1 MANDPPL
8 QLDHTENEP
17 YNCDV
22 DSLVPLDAVE
32 WRPEFKEALEKL
44 VLTVHCLVVH
54 TYQLAQWTFVFE
66 PLQTPDFNHGRFMDQ
81 MYFYYVFMALAEYKS
96 PDERKKAEDEKK
108 TGKGKRKR
116 GKGKR
121 KRGKGKTEMA
131 ITSEFKELIAKH
143 IDAYCNYKSMSSIAK
158 FVYKEVFTAYAV
170 NIKQWYGQR
179 LRYAINSSL
188 HTHQREKEMRA
199 EMEKKL
205 HPDSEI
211 RAKCEEQIWA
221 PARALKEN
229 IQLHMPTCYM
239 HDSDGN
245 LKKDDNGDYIIDEDR
260 QRAVD
265 ELAPVL
271 TSYPPGYQFRKGNL
285 YYDIKARPAEHL
297 HSFSKLCQLIETRNQ
312 GVRKKKGRNKKANS
326 VQCFPLRKTFVPCHM
341 RLDADII
348 RQHIL
353 PDEPGLSKLGPM
365 DIWRRVVNLDA
376 KPFKKRGD
384 KEFSGSACTDGVSIS
399 LTFKTQEAKEKSRK
413 RAAKAAAARAAKR
426 QANDDDNDDVDDG
439 AAAANDG
446 AVGGFVVYNGLVPT
460 DVETRFTA
468 IAADVVADVGTDAA
482 GAADVVADVG
492 TSAAGDSGST
502 KKKWTKKKSTDD
514 CKYINDLTKEEHER
528 HKGRNVFDDMG
539 RRDEHF
545 FMHENSTPEHPVV
558 LRYTYCQESKE
569 RRMRKFRKIMNKIKR
584 SFPGNDIQKAENRLA
599 KYDGTSL
606 IAEKF
611 KAYVETRAREGP
623 LLSEFYSKTPTK
635 HDKSTHQ
642 IKKDKPE
649 SYTPKA
655 YPFFRKLKLSAY
667 INKQQADSRLVKNVR
682 KKFSMP
688 LKPDE
693 SGKLTILGEPGEP
706 SIKRDDPRM
715 DPVINVGNWSAS
727 MVNYQEPI
735 RGKSWR
741 SMLKRCGLPVFL
753 VNEFRTSC
761 ICPKCNSLLEKF
773 LDVDNPRPQQRKKRS
788 RVLCH
793 GLLRCTNQNCLKTV
807 AVNTDMDVDGAGGN
821 EVAEAKKAAVVAK
834 NADAAKKAAK
844 GADDKTS
851 RNFNRN
857 MAAVLNFRRILVS
870 LRETGDIPE
879 NFKRGTPKDIAV
891 KNGPRN
897 SGAATVG
904 SASTAKKKPMRKQPP
919 SKHLKQA

>member
-1 MANDPPL
+1 MADDPPL

-17 YNCDV
+17 YNCDIESV
-22 DSLVPLDAVE
+22 KVPLDAVE

-54 TYQLAQWTFVFE
+54 TYQLAWWTFVFE
-66 PLQTPDFNHGRFMDQ
+66 PLQTPDFNHRRFMDQ

-96 PDERKKAEDEKK
+96 RGKRKKAKDERK
-108 TGKGKRKR
+108 TGKGKGKCKH
-116 GKGKR
+116 GKGR
-121 KRGKGKTEMA
+121 TEKS
-131 ITSEFKELIAKH
+131 ITYKSKELITKH
-143 IDAYCNYKSMSSIAK
+143 IDAYCVSAQYSSKDYKSMSSIAK
-158 FVYKEVFTAYAV
+158 YVCREVFTAYAV
-170 NIKQWYGQR
+170 NIKQRYGQR

-199 EMEKKL
+199 EMEKRL
-205 HPDSEI
+205 HTDSEI

-229 IQLHMPTCYM
+229 IQLHMPTCYV

-265 ELAPVL
+265 ELAP
-271 TSYPPGYQFRKGNL
+271 
-285 YYDIKARPAEHL
+285 ARPAEHL

-326 VQCFPLRKTFVPCHM
+326 VRCFPLRKTFVPCHM
-341 RLDADII
+341 RLDAVVI

-376 KPFKKRGD
+376 KPFKKCGD

-399 LTFKTQEAKEKSRK
+399 LTFKTQEVREKSRK
-413 RAAKAAAARAAKR
+413 RAAKGAATRAAKAAAARAAKR
-426 QANDDDNDDVDDG
+426 QVNDDDNDDVDDG
-439 AAAANDG
+439 AAATNDG

-468 IAADVVADVGTDAA
+468 IAADVVADVGT
-482 GAADVVADVG
+482 GAA
-492 TSAAGDSGST
+492 SAAGDSGSA
-502 KKKWTKKKSTDD
+502 KKKWTKKKLTDD

-545 FMHENSTPEHPVV
+545 FMHKNSTPENPVV
-558 LRYTYCQESKE
+558 MRYTYCQESKE
-569 RRMRKFRKIMNKIKR
+569 RRTRKFRKIRSNVKR
-584 SFPGNDIQKAENRLA
+584 SFPGNNIQKAENRLA

-606 IAEKF
+606 IADKF
-611 KAYVETRAREGP
+611 KAYVEAHAREGP

-649 SYTPKA
+649 SYTPKT
-655 YPFFRKLKLSAY
+655 YPLFRKLKLSAY
-667 INKQQADSRLVKNVR
+667 INKQQADSRLVKNIR

-688 LKPDE
+688 LKPDDSDE
-693 SGKLTILGEPGEP
+693 LTILGEPGEP
-706 SIKRDDPRM
+706 SIKRGDPRV
-715 DPVINVGNWSAS
+715 DPVINMGNWSAS
-727 MVNYQEPI
+727 MVKYQEPI

-741 SMLKRCGLPVFL
+741 SMLKRYGLPVFL

-761 ICPKCNSLLEKF
+761 ICPKCNSPLEKF
-773 LDVDNPRPQQRKKRS
+773 LDVDNPRPQQRKKRP

-821 EVAEAKKAAVVAK
+821 VMAK

-851 RNFNRN
+851 RKFNRN

-879 NFKRGTPKDIAV
+879 KFKRGTPKDIAA
-891 KNGPRN
+891 KNRPRD
-897 SGAATVG
+897 SGAVTVG
-904 SASTAKKKPMRKQPP
+904 SASTAKQKPMRKQPP
-919 SKHLKQA
+919 SKRLKKA